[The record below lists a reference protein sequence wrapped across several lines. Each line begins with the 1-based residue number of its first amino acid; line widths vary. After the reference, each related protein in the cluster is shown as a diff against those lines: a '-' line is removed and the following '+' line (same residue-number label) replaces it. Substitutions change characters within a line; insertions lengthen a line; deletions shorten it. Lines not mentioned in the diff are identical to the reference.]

1 MCDYFSDYKITNSNN
16 IDKLK
21 KLESWELAIGLNEVD
36 NLKPS
41 EYLIELIK
49 DSIDNNKTYKK
60 DQINR
65 YALKKLMEDFIANN
79 RNHSMKEFK
88 KILQEEFKLALE
100 KEEKTDKE
108 IIKRF
113 KNLLK
118 HYRKNKQDAFAYLR

>member
-1 MCDYFSDYKITNSNN
+1 
-16 IDKLK
+16 
-21 KLESWELAIGLNEVD
+21 
-36 NLKPS
+36 
-41 EYLIELIK
+41 
-49 DSIDNNKTYKK
+49 
-60 DQINR
+60 
-65 YALKKLMEDFIANN
+65 MEDFIANN
-79 RNHSMKEFK
+79 RNHSMQEFK

>member
-1 MCDYFSDYKITNSNN
+1 MDGAFFLDYVI
-16 IDKLK
+16 
-21 KLESWELAIGLNEVD
+21 LNE
-36 NLKPS
+36 L
-41 EYLIELIK
+41 
-49 DSIDNNKTYKK
+49 DNNKTYKK

>member
-1 MCDYFSDYKITNSNN
+1 
-16 IDKLK
+16 
-21 KLESWELAIGLNEVD
+21 
-36 NLKPS
+36 
-41 EYLIELIK
+41 
-49 DSIDNNKTYKK
+49 
-60 DQINR
+60 
-65 YALKKLMEDFIANN
+65 MEDFIANN

>member
-1 MCDYFSDYKITNSNN
+1 MWFFVDKINLISSSSFVAVVTQTHH
-16 IDKLK
+16 L
-21 KLESWELAIGLNEVD
+21 LWVLNE
-36 NLKPS
+36 L
-41 EYLIELIK
+41 
-49 DSIDNNKTYKK
+49 DNNKTYKK